1 MKIRRHQGSMCRD
14 GNSAK
19 RNRVFFGLLRGGG
32 GRPVHRV
39 ASRPWIFK
47 TILLLE
53 GSETVSAL
61 CGSMPSNVLVNSLC
75 PV

>member
-1 MKIRRHQGSMCRD
+1 MALTGMKIERHQGRICKD
-14 GNSAK
+14 GTFPK
-19 RNRVFFGLLRGGG
+19 KGEVRG
-32 GRPVHRV
+32 
-39 ASRPWIFK
+39 ASTRASINWPWIFK

-53 GSETVSAL
+53 GSETVSPL

>member
-1 MKIRRHQGSMCRD
+1 MANLGGIKVECVETAPPLKKYRG
-14 GNSAK
+14 
-19 RNRVFFGLLRGGG
+19 FFFLGVRE
-32 GRPVHRV
+32 RPVHRL

-53 GSETVSAL
+53 GSEIVSPL
-61 CGSMPSNVLVNSLC
+61 CGPMPSKTFVNLLC